1 MTFNAKEQ
9 VPGRSIGRLS
19 RSILSVV
26 LVILT
31 QAMLSG
37 CDNIVTPDDPEYSD
51 DPCSPNYPDFGET
64 DGFGIIGPDGGT
76 VEVTDPDDPLYGV
89 SVSVPTGS
97 WSACWEVG
105 ITYTSIFSTPDYP
118 DGYVP
123 FERPMPTGAVEL
135 HIFRWTPDTAYDA
148 PDSMYVEVS
157 FPLQRLQ
164 RNDLELYSAFFVD
177 AAQTTWRIKF
187 PDNVADSVLTVQ
199 TRAWRRQWSWGRVD
213 LAEIDFEEHLE
224 PALEDR
230 VGTETWNE
238 IKATVDSVYEAAM
251 RATWEPITCIAL
263 DFAEGLFLEFQ
274 NYSKDMVNA
283 IQGSIPCGGC
293 DATTMA
299 FYQELV
305 QYVRLNIEYMIV
317 EMFTDAVPGR
327 AWPLKLAGFAMM
339 GSLLAA
345 MEALECD
352 YECLVKRAPPPFYV
366 YTAGYWFSYLVVE
379 GIRWFRDSDLINCS
393 PPATSLPL
401 RAGWPGPVSGA
412 VRPLGVTPIHG
423 ACSG

>member
-1 MTFNAKEQ
+1 MSWCPALTVGTRSGRPRPTARR
-9 VPGRSIGRLS
+9 VPGMLS
-19 RSILSVV
+19 AV
-26 LVILT
+26 LVIFAT
-31 QAMLSG
+31 VVAGG
-37 CDNIVTPDDPEYSD
+37 CDNITRPDEPEYSD
-51 DPCSPNYPDFGET
+51 DPCSPDYPDFGDT
-64 DGFGIIGPDGGT
+64 DGFGIIGPNGGT
-76 VEVTDPDDPLYGV
+76 VAVTDPDDPLYGA
-89 SVSVPTGS
+89 SVSVPAGA

-148 PDSMYVEVS
+148 PDSMYVEVK
-157 FPLQRLQ
+157 FPTERLE
-164 RNDLELYSAFFVD
+164 RNDLELFSVFFYDDVE
-177 AAQTTWRIKF
+177 ASWRIKL
-187 PDNVADSVLTVQ
+187 PDNVADSLLTVQ
-199 TRAWRRQWSWGRVD
+199 TSAWRRQWSWGRVD
-213 LAEIDFEEHLE
+213 LAEIDFEQHLE
-224 PALEDR
+224 PALEDH

-251 RATWEPITCIAL
+251 RSTWEPITCVAL
-263 DFAEGLFLEFQ
+263 TFAEGLFLEFQ
-274 NYSKDMVNA
+274 NYSRDMVSA
-283 IQGSIPCGGC
+283 IQVSIPCGGC

-305 QYVRLNIEYMIV
+305 QYVRLNIQYMIV

-345 MEALECD
+345 MDALACD
-352 YECLVKRAPPPFYV
+352 YECLVQRAPPPFYV

-379 GIRWFRDSDLINCS
+379 GIQWFRDSDLINCS
-393 PPATSLPL
+393 PPATRLPL
-401 RAGWPGPVSGA
+401 RAGWPGPVEGT
-412 VRPLGVTPIHG
+412 PHLLGTCTG
-423 ACSG
+423 